1 MYAQRVTVPS
11 KPKHHEFLWTV
22 CRAGGKCPGTHPRRF
37 WPNDVAMCG
46 SSVLVPVFEPLGNE
60 YWRQVSSKCLL
71 ARKVL
76 TITD

>member
-1 MYAQRVTVPS
+1 MRNVLLFRANPS
-11 KPKHHEFLWTV
+11 IMNFCGQSVEP
-22 CRAGGKCPGTHPRRF
+22 GGKCPGTHPRRF
-37 WPNDVAMCG
+37 WPNDVVMCG